1 MQKHTYYKI
10 RGRGIPVRP
19 YDTIEI
25 QNCDEL
31 SGLCLVKSTIQSASV
46 SQVVE
51 ENFKLPVNVP

>member
-1 MQKHTYYKI
+1 MQKHTYCKI
-10 RGRGIPVRP
+10 SGRGIPVGP

-31 SGLCLVKSTIQSASV
+31 SDLCLVKSTIQSAPV

-51 ENFKLPVNVP
+51 EDFKSPVNVP